1 MWKSIPTLLS
11 GGVTQ
16 NHFPEVVRVGLS
28 VDCWSGYFLVIARL
42 KDEVCFVEF
51 DIMHDL
57 ANVYK
62 LKERKYE
69 FPTVQRLLNTSNL
82 VTPAVKFAIRQGPT
96 DRYPNHF
103 PGSSLSWV
111 VTWSEDR
118 SMVRGS
124 LFSEQV
130 KNKFILLVTWNLQY
144 QTNLLQQKILRVHI
158 SSVLINLIFK
168 QNFQNE
174 K

>member
-1 MWKSIPTLLS
+1 M
-11 GGVTQ
+11 
-16 NHFPEVVRVGLS
+16 VRKVRIRRRKTAFC

-96 DRYPNHF
+96 DRYTDHF
-103 PGSSLSWV
+103 GSSLSWV
-111 VTWSEDR
+111 FAWSEDR

-124 LFSEQV
+124 LFSELV
-130 KNKFILLVTWNLQY
+130 KSKFILLVTWNLQY
-144 QTNLLQQKILRVHI
+144 QTNLLQQKILLVHI
-158 SSVLINLIFK
+158 SSVLINLIIK